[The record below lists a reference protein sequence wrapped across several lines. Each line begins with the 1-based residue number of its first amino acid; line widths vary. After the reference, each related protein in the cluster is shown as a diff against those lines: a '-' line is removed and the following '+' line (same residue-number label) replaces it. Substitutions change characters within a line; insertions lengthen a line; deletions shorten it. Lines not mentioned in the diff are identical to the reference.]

1 MKNTCISHKP
11 GDIVQLAG
19 IDFVV
24 LEDRG
29 PFNGE
34 GENHDLFI
42 LALEGQGESRFGDTN
57 NYAES
62 DLKGQV
68 EGWLYRLTEKMAGD
82 GRESDIDLI
91 RTRTISLTTLDGYK
105 GYGELEV
112 KAAPL
117 TLDEARRCAE
127 FMPDPDTASWLAT
140 GWGGPEHSIGAALAL
155 YVYANGSWGGS
166 HCSDAGYAI
175 RPALVVSSSLFTSTE
190 PDLSKVST
198 DDLLGELRRRIG
210 EG

>member
-140 GWGGPEHSIGAALAL
+140 GWGGPEHYGAAYAL
-155 YVYANGSWGGS
+155 HVLTNGNWSSGN
-166 HCSDAGYAI
+166 CSNAGYAI
-175 RPALVVSSSLFTSTE
+175 RPALVVSSSLFASTE
-190 PDLSKVST
+190 LDLSEVST
-198 DDLLGELRRRIG
+198 DDLLSELRRRIG
-210 EG
+210 AE

>member
-140 GWGGPEHSIGAALAL
+140 GWGGPEHYGATRAL
-155 YVYANGSWGGS
+155 YVRTDGDWGGS
-166 HCSDAGYAI
+166 GCSYAGCAI
-175 RPALVVSSSLFTSTE
+175 RPALVVSSSLFASTE
-190 PDLSKVST
+190 LDLSEVST
-198 DDLLGELRRRIG
+198 DDLLSELRRRIG
-210 EG
+210 AE

>member
-42 LALEGQGESRFGDTN
+42 LALEGQWESRFGDTN

-62 DLKGQV
+62 
-68 EGWLYRLTEKMAGD
+68 
-82 GRESDIDLI
+82 
-91 RTRTISLTTLDGYK
+91 
-105 GYGELEV
+105 
-112 KAAPL
+112 
-117 TLDEARRCAE
+117 
-127 FMPDPDTASWLAT
+127 
-140 GWGGPEHSIGAALAL
+140 
-155 YVYANGSWGGS
+155 
-166 HCSDAGYAI
+166 
-175 RPALVVSSSLFTSTE
+175 
-190 PDLSKVST
+190 
-198 DDLLGELRRRIG
+198 ELRRRTAAWLDDREDG
-210 EG
+210 WGWARKRHRPHPHPHDQLDNAGWLQGVRRAGGKSSPLDAG

>member
-1 MKNTCISHKP
+1 MKNTCISCKP
-11 GDIVQLAG
+11 GDTVQLAG

-29 PFNGE
+29 PFSGE
-34 GENHDLFI
+34 GESHDLFI
-42 LALEGQGESRFGDTN
+42 LALEGQGTSRFGDTN

-62 DLKGQV
+62 DLKNRV
-68 EGWLYRLTEKMAGD
+68 DEWLYRLTEKMAEQGLD
-82 GRESDIDLI
+82 DEIDLI
-91 RTRTISLTTLDGYK
+91 RSRTISLTTLDGYK
-105 GYGELEV
+105 GYGDLEV

-127 FMPDPDTASWLAT
+127 VMPDPNIASWLAT
-140 GWGGPEHSIGAALAL
+140 GWGGPEHYGATYALI
-155 YVYANGSWGGS
+155 VITNGYWSYNY
-166 HCSDAGYAI
+166 CSYGGYAI

-190 PDLSKVST
+190 PDLSNVST

-210 EG
+210 NE

>member
-140 GWGGPEHSIGAALAL
+140 GWGGPEHSYGATYALFVL
-155 YVYANGSWGGS
+155 TYGYWSGSY
-166 HCSDAGYAI
+166 CSNAGYAI

-190 PDLSKVST
+190 PDLSNVST

-210 EG
+210 NE

>member
-140 GWGGPEHSIGAALAL
+140 GWGGPEHYGATYALH
-155 YVYANGSWGGS
+155 VNTGGNWS
-166 HCSDAGYAI
+166 GYGCSVAGDAI
-175 RPALVVSSSLFTSTE
+175 RPALVVSSSLFASTE
-190 PDLSKVST
+190 LDLSEVST
-198 DDLLGELRRRIG
+198 DDLLSELRRRIG
-210 EG
+210 AE

>member
-140 GWGGPEHSIGAALAL
+140 GWGGPEHDVGASSALL
-155 YVYANGSWGGS
+155 VCTSGGWGYDG
-166 HCSDAGYAI
+166 CSSAGYAI

>member
-1 MKNTCISHKP
+1 MKNTCISCKP
-11 GDIVQLAG
+11 GDTVQLAG

-29 PFNGE
+29 PFSGE
-34 GENHDLFI
+34 GESHDLFI
-42 LALEGQGESRFGDTN
+42 LALEGQGTSRFGDTN

-62 DLKGQV
+62 DLKNRV
-68 EGWLYRLTEKMAGD
+68 DEWLYRLTEKMAEQGLD
-82 GRESDIDLI
+82 DEIDLI
-91 RTRTISLTTLDGYK
+91 RSRTISLTTLDGYK
-105 GYGELEV
+105 GYGDLEV

-127 FMPDPDTASWLAT
+127 LMPNPDTASWLAT
-140 GWGGPEHSIGAALAL
+140 GWEGPSYGATHAL
-155 YVYANGSWGGS
+155 YVFTNGYWSFS
-166 HCSDAGYAI
+166 YCSSGGYAV

-190 PDLSKVST
+190 PDLSNVST

-210 EG
+210 EE

>member
-140 GWGGPEHSIGAALAL
+140 GWGGPEHYGAAYAL
-155 YVYANGSWGGS
+155 IVLTSGNWSYDY
-166 HCSDAGYAI
+166 CSYAGYVI
-175 RPALVVSSSLFTSTE
+175 RPALVVSSSLFASTE
-190 PDLSKVST
+190 LDLSEVST
-198 DDLLGELRRRIG
+198 DDLLSELRRRIG
-210 EG
+210 AE

>member
-140 GWGGPEHSIGAALAL
+140 GWGGPEHYGAALAL
-155 YVYANGSWGGS
+155 RVYTNGNWGS
-166 HCSDAGYAI
+166 SYCSYAGYAI
-175 RPALVVSSSLFTSTE
+175 RPALVVSSSLFASTE
-190 PDLSKVST
+190 LDLSEVST
-198 DDLLGELRRRIG
+198 DDLLSELRRRIG
-210 EG
+210 AE

>member
-1 MKNTCISHKP
+1 MKNTCISRKP

-24 LEDRG
+24 LEDRS
-29 PFNGE
+29 PFSGE
-34 GENHDLFI
+34 GESHDLFI

-62 DLKGQV
+62 ELKSRV
-68 EGWLYRLTEKMAGD
+68 DDWLYRLTEKMTEQWLD
-82 GRESDIDLI
+82 SDLI

-105 GYGELEV
+105 GYSDLEV

-127 FMPDPDTASWLAT
+127 SMPAPGIRMAR
-140 GWGGPEHSIGAALAL
+140 
-155 YVYANGSWGGS
+155 YA
-166 HCSDAGYAI
+166 
-175 RPALVVSSSLFTSTE
+175 PKVVSPRPVRPERFRAFTGQVNKSF
-190 PDLSKVST
+190 PS
-198 DDLLGELRRRIG
+198 
-210 EG
+210 

>member
-105 GYGELEV
+105 VFG
-112 KAAPL
+112 K
-117 TLDEARRCAE
+117 DE
-127 FMPDPDTASWLAT
+127 
-140 GWGGPEHSIGAALAL
+140 GNQVIKSIIDRIGL
-155 YVYANGSWGGS
+155 
-166 HCSDAGYAI
+166 
-175 RPALVVSSSLFTSTE
+175 TSTAGMNQSQYEQVTLMLMEACEEYRNTHPPEEGEE
-190 PDLSKVST
+190 PDGGDSK
-198 DDLLGELRRRIG
+198 
-210 EG
+210 

>member
-19 IDFVV
+19 INFVV
-24 LEDRG
+24 LEDCN
-29 PFNGE
+29 PFNDE
-34 GENHDLFI
+34 SESHDIFI
-42 LALEGQGESRFGDTN
+42 LALEGQGTSRFGDTN

-62 DLKGQV
+62 DLKDRV
-68 EGWLYRLTEKMAGD
+68 EEWLYRLTEKMTEQGLDA
-82 GRESDIDLI
+82 DLI

-127 FMPDPDTASWLAT
+127 AMPNPDTASWLAT
-140 GWGGPEHSIGAALAL
+140 GWGGPEHYGASLAL
-155 YVYANGSWGGS
+155 LVYTSGRWGYGS
-166 HCSDAGYAI
+166 CSDGGYAI
-175 RPALVVSSSLFTSTE
+175 RPALVVSSSLFTPTE
-190 PDLSKVST
+190 SDLSRVST
-198 DDLLGELRRRIG
+198 DDLLSELRRRIG
-210 EG
+210 EE

>member
-140 GWGGPEHSIGAALAL
+140 GWGGPEHYGAAIAL
-155 YVYANGSWGGS
+155 HVSTNGNWGGS
-166 HCSDAGYAI
+166 YCSLAGYAI
-175 RPALVVSSSLFTSTE
+175 RPALVVSSFLFTSIE
-190 PDLSKVST
+190 LDLSKVPT
-198 DDLLGELRRRIG
+198 EDLLGELRRRIG
-210 EG
+210 EE

>member
-91 RTRTISLTTLDGYK
+91 RTHTISLTTLDSYK

-140 GWGGPEHSIGAALAL
+140 GWGGPEHSSGAARAL
-155 YVYANGSWGGS
+155 FVYTSGNWGDNF
-166 HCSDAGYAI
+166 CSGAGYAI

>member
-1 MKNTCISHKP
+1 MKNTCISRKP

-24 LEDRG
+24 LEDRS
-29 PFNGE
+29 PFSGE
-34 GENHDLFI
+34 GESHDLFI

-62 DLKGQV
+62 ELKSRV
-68 EGWLYRLTEKMAGD
+68 NDWLYRLTEKMTEQWLD
-82 GRESDIDLI
+82 SDLI

-105 GYGELEV
+105 GYSDLEV

-127 FMPDPDTASWLAT
+127 SMPAPGIASWLAT
-140 GWGGPEHSIGAALAL
+140 GWGGPEHSGATGALF
-155 YVYANGSWGGS
+155 VYTNGNWGYS
-166 HCSDAGYAI
+166 LCSSAGYAI
-175 RPALVVSSSLFTSTE
+175 RPALVVASSLFASVET
-190 PDLSKVST
+190 DLSTVPT
-198 DDLLGELRRRIG
+198 EDLLGELRRRI
-210 EG
+210 EEE